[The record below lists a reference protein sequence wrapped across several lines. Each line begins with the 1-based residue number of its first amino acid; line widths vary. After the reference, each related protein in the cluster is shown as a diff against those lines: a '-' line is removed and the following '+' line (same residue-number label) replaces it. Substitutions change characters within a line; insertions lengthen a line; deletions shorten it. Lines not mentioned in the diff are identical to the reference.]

1 MSSICS
7 WMRRKSRDRLIGII
21 AAGTCFT
28 SFTLADT
35 GTVHLGAHFFPTFE
49 HRYQSLRSMSEI
61 QDQLNSDMQQFVTG
75 FAGCPAIVDGP
86 LDAGRPRDPLRDT
99 STIIQSI
106 RVWCW
111 AILQTDP
118 AAQVTAAGTGVEI
131 TQEIIQAVMA
141 NAERLSNA
149 DEHWAQTLM
158 TFSGGE
164 ISCSDQERCRLSLP
178 DGRNPPEQS
187 VDFDLIMATNDER
200 FILVTQMV
208 YGRSGFVYGVRWRD
222 SQGRGEVISI
232 FPDRL

>member
-7 WMRRKSRDRLIGII
+7 WMRRKSRDWLIGAF
-21 AAGTCFT
+21 AAASCLI
-28 SFTLADT
+28 SLALAET
-35 GTVHLGAHFFPTFE
+35 ETVRISAHFFPTSE
-49 HRYQSLRSMSEI
+49 HHYQSLRSVWEI
-61 QDQLNSDMQQFVTG
+61 QDRLNSDMQRFVTG
-75 FAGCPAIVDGP
+75 FKGCPAIVDGP
-86 LDAGRPRDPLRDT
+86 LDAGTPRDPLRGT

-131 TQEIIQAVMA
+131 TPEMIQGIMA
-141 NAERLSNA
+141 NAERLSIA
-149 DEHWAQTLM
+149 DEHWAQTLI

-187 VDFDLIMATNDER
+187 VDFDLIMAANDER
-200 FILVTQMV
+200 FILLTQMV